1 MFAVTLLCGLS
12 LKFGPAIFTAAV
24 LLNAWF
30 LVAISVPEY
39 AHHDAASSGWPQQT
53 LAWLAGA
60 AVWMAIVL
68 IGWLVRGGKARALH
82 FPAST
87 ENPSE
92 ALSRPAVLYIVSRAA
107 AISIPVAIAWGL
119 QLPNADWMPMAAFVT
134 MKTSLGQS
142 TLRAEQRIAGTLI
155 GALIATVFLLTV
167 DNSAVLGIVI
177 LVAATLAASF
187 YAANY
192 AIYVVGLVSGV
203 LMSTVLADPAD
214 AAVAQ
219 RVLYTCIGVGIGVGA
234 TLLADRIQ
242 KHAPKTAPAAS

>member
-1 MFAVTLLCGLS
+1 
-12 LKFGPAIFTAAV
+12 
-24 LLNAWF
+24 
-30 LVAISVPEY
+30 
-39 AHHDAASSGWPQQT
+39 
-53 LAWLAGA
+53 
-60 AVWMAIVL
+60 MAIVL
-68 IGWLVRGGKARALH
+68 VGWLVRRGKARPLH

-87 ENPSE
+87 ENASE
-92 ALSRPAVLYIVSRAA
+92 ALSRPPVLYIVSRAV

-119 QLPNADWMPMAAFVT
+119 HLPNADWMPMAAFVT
-134 MKTSLGQS
+134 MKTS
-142 TLRAEQRIAGTLI
+142 RAIHPEAGQRIAGTLI

-192 AIYVVGLVSGV
+192 AIYVVGLVTGV

-219 RVLYTCIGVGIGVGA
+219 RVLCTFIGLGIGVGA

-242 KHAPKTAPAAS
+242 KHASKTVPVAS